1 MVNQGGRNVLVVEE
15 NIDAREAMAA
25 FLEGEGYRVVGAANG
40 REALVHLRTSLIFCM
55 VLLDLGMPV
64 MDGWEFRAQQLGE
77 PAPASIPVVIVSL
90 EGLLA
95 QHGKGSGA
103 VLPEPVGWV
112 HLLETVQQH
121 C

>member
-1 MVNQGGRNVLVVEE
+1 MSEGTRNVLVVEE
-15 NIDAREAMAA
+15 NIDVREAMTA
-25 FLEGEGYRVVGAANG
+25 FLEGEGYHVVGAANG
-40 REALVHLRTSLIFCM
+40 REALVQLRTSVIFCV

-77 PAPASIPVVIVSL
+77 PAMASIPVVIVSVD
-90 EGLLA
+90 GLLA
-95 QHGKGSGA
+95 QDEGA
-103 VLPEPVGWV
+103 PAAVFPKPVGWG

>member
-1 MVNQGGRNVLVVEE
+1 MTEGTRNVLVVEE
-15 NIDAREAMAA
+15 NIDVREAMTA
-25 FLEGEGYRVVGAANG
+25 FLEGEGYHVVGAANG
-40 REALVHLRTSLIFCM
+40 GEALVQLRTSVIFCV

-64 MDGWEFRAQQLGE
+64 MDGWEFRAEQLRE
-77 PAPASIPVVIVSL
+77 PAMTSIPVVIVSL

-95 QHGKGSGA
+95 QHDGA
-103 VLPEPVGWV
+103 PVAVFPRPVGWG

>member
-1 MVNQGGRNVLVVEE
+1 MDEGIRNVLVVEE
-15 NIDAREAMAA
+15 NIDAREAMTA
-25 FLEGEGYRVVGAANG
+25 FLEGEGYHVVGAANG
-40 REALVHLRTSLIFCM
+40 REALVHLGTSLIFCM

-77 PAPASIPVVIVSL
+77 PAMPSIPVVIVSL
-90 EGLLA
+90 EGLLV
-95 QHGKGSGA
+95 QHDKA
-103 VLPEPVGWV
+103 PAAAFPEPVGWV